1 MPPDLG
7 YPDNDYNKSG
17 PRPTTFS
24 VKFEYFVDTCIKI
37 LRTLIR
43 YNANVFQRVNELWI
57 LY

>member
-24 VKFEYFVDTCIKI
+24 VKFEHFVDTCIII
-37 LRTLIR
+37 L
-43 YNANVFQRVNELWI
+43 
-57 LY
+57 